1 MSIKYELHTIKNA
14 DGNGTCRD
22 YVHLFAAQPLGE
34 REMEQQ
40 IEANCSL
47 TEADLRAT
55 LVAIGRLMA
64 DELRSGRRFHIPEV
78 GYFSLSAGLDIP
90 AGRQARQVRANYI
103 SVRGIRFRPE
113 AALIGAVRKGA
124 RFEKAEFSTKS
135 RDYTEEDLWKATAA
149 YIALNKCITRRDM
162 EREFHLRETTARKW
176 LRLFVERG
184 LLRREGA
191 RNSPVYFA
199 AD

>member
-1 MSIKYELHTIKNA
+1 MGIKYELHTIKNT
-14 DGNGTCRD
+14 DGKGTCRN

-34 REMEQQ
+34 RVIGQQ
-40 IEANCSL
+40 IQDNCSL
-47 TEADLRAT
+47 TEADLRAA

-78 GYFSLSAGLDIP
+78 GYFSLSAGLDLP
-90 AGRQARQVRANYI
+90 AGRTTEQVRANNI

-113 AALIGAVRKGA
+113 AALLGEVRRGT
-124 RFEKAEFSTKS
+124 RFEKATFSTKS
-135 RDYTEEDLWKATAA
+135 ADYTEESLWDRTAA
-149 YIALNKCITRRDM
+149 YLALNKCITRRDM
-162 EREFHLRETTARKW
+162 EREFHLRATTARKW

-184 LLRREGA
+184 RLRKEGA
-191 RNSPVYFA
+191 RNSPVYLA